1 MNVWIDNTGLQSAGA
16 ALLGPPTPDLDQSAL
31 YQLATLVAFS
41 DNLLLSNFEKTSVTS
56 RSEEILH
63 ELANIGLAPEV
74 IEIVTT
80 NTETFAEACEKAADY
95 CKDKLS
101 EAFSPTS
108 DSLTTEYPAALSKSD
123 VERQIIVSFEVLF
136 SDSRQQLDE
145 IRQRSLDMHA
155 AGAVA
160 YMLSSNEDLRISTR
174 NIVSDHDG
182 SWLVFRQ
189 IENFLRYH
197 LNDFLA
203 ERAQAR
209 YAPSV
214 GRAKLIRR
222 KNLAVAARISE
233 LIDVLAIRLAGH
245 PLKVPSVHS
254 YLKEKSNKDPRSV
267 ICEAI
272 RIRENTT
279 ELRDRLSKRLAG
291 IELSDYSICLD
302 REIEELGKE
311 LEAQLGLREE
321 PTFVNAIDIEA
332 VIGLPPLTLSVSGRK
347 LLEWWQY
354 RSACV
359 RNALL
364 TDISRMGSG
373 QH

>member
-1 MNVWIDNTGLQSAGA
+1 MA
-16 ALLGPPTPDLDQSAL
+16 
-31 YQLATLVAFS
+31 
-41 DNLLLSNFEKTSVTS
+41 K
-56 RSEEILH
+56 
-63 ELANIGLAPEV
+63 IGLAPKV

-136 SDSRQQLDE
+136 SDSRQHLDDV
-145 IRQRSLDMHA
+145 RHRSLDMQA
-155 AGAVA
+155 AGAIA
-160 YMLSSNEDLRISTR
+160 YMLSSNEELRTAAR

-189 IENFLRYH
+189 MENFLRYH

-214 GRAKLIRR
+214 GRTKLIRR

-233 LIDVLAIRLAGH
+233 LMDVLAVRLAGH

-254 YLKEKSNKDPRSV
+254 YLKEKSNNDPRGV
-267 ICEAI
+267 IYEAI
-272 RIRENTT
+272 RIRESTT
-279 ELRDRLSKRLAG
+279 EP
-291 IELSDYSICLD
+291 
-302 REIEELGKE
+302 EI
-311 LEAQLGLREE
+311 
-321 PTFVNAIDIEA
+321 D
-332 VIGLPPLTLSVSGRK
+332 
-347 LLEWWQY
+347 
-354 RSACV
+354 
-359 RNALL
+359 
-364 TDISRMGSG
+364 
-373 QH
+373 